1 MESKTDEVEETCIVW
16 VKERDYDRLVYLS
29 SAFLSQ

>member
-1 MESKTDEVEETCIVW
+1 MVSKTDEAEETYIVS